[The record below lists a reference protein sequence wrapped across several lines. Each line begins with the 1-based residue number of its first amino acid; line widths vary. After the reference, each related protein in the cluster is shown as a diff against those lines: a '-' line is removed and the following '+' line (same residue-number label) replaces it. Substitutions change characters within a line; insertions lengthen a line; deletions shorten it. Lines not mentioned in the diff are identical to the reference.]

1 MVGRVGPKDGVEAKG
16 FLEEGLSSVLPL
28 EDLFT

>member
-1 MVGRVGPKDGVEAKG
+1 MVCRVGPKDGVEAKG
-16 FLEEGLSSVLPL
+16 FWEEGPSSVLPL

>member
-1 MVGRVGPKDGVEAKG
+1 MVCGVGPKDGVEAKD
-16 FLEEGLSSVLPL
+16 FLKEGPSSVLPL